1 MNKGKLPDFYSFF
14 NVEVYDDFSQKT
26 LGSLLIKASSDKYH
40 SRGMLIYLYQGDSQ
54 YALTWKND
62 AYKKGEYDAN
72 IQIKSVRLRYKRYIR
87 QRKNLNRSAAHHCG
101 TSGRWFFEKKAIYT
115 FWGESTS

>member
-40 SRGMLIYLYQGDSQ
+40 SRGMLIYLYQVTLSMLLLGRMMPIKKVSTMPIFKLK
-54 YALTWKND
+54 ALGYVT
-62 AYKKGEYDAN
+62 
-72 IQIKSVRLRYKRYIR
+72 SV
-87 QRKNLNRSAAHHCG
+87 
-101 TSGRWFFEKKAIYT
+101 T
-115 FWGESTS
+115 FGKERI